1 MARASSANMRDR
13 DKKRGQTQVHG
24 LGPTPVEPL
33 RKIEEHSMPRVEEV
47 GVRYSKTCVKRPLK
61 NRQNKD
67 HNDNGN
73 LTKVEV
79 LQNVTFCNSF
89 DLY

>member
-13 DKKRGQTQVHG
+13 DKRRGQTQVHG

-47 GVRYSKTCVKRPLK
+47 SER
-61 NRQNKD
+61 
-67 HNDNGN
+67 
-73 LTKVEV
+73 
-79 LQNVTFCNSF
+79 
-89 DLY
+89 